1 MGQKLAECGM
11 RSWVW
16 GRDDAL
22 GRAWELRH
30 LRELLSRAM
39 SSQQTSGVLSRLLV
53 AVKIGGLLGQA
64 LNWLLIRA
72 APKGFRAQVEWFQV
86 TQELP
91 HPRGC
96 LCQLL
101 GCLPLLLVLVP
112 VRFSSCCSP
121 S

>member
-1 MGQKLAECGM
+1 MGQKLVEHCM
-11 RSWVW
+11 RFWAW

-30 LRELLSRAM
+30 LGELMSRAM
-39 SSQQTSGVLSRLLV
+39 SSQKTSGVLSILLV

-72 APKGFRAQVEWFQV
+72 GPKGFIAQVERFRV
-86 TQELP
+86 TQELL

-96 LCQLL
+96 LCWLL
-101 GCLPLLLVLVP
+101 GCLLLLLVLVP

-121 S
+121 N